1 MPIGRERLTRR
12 SFGAGIAAL
21 AAALSSPGI
30 RSAMASPLI
39 VVDQLAPLFDA
50 AVAIELRGFPPRQ
63 PITITAIQ
71 TYPNMSSW
79 QGRAT
84 FLSDDDSCVY
94 LARQAPISGTYD
106 GVSAMGLIWSA
117 ELLPGQTKMP
127 PPGSIMQ
134 PKLVQLEATS
144 PDGIRAELMLERH
157 VAGPGVAR
165 HPIRTEGIVGT
176 LFLPANSGPHPAVIV
191 LNGGDGGIDEYRGAI
206 VASHGYAALNLGYFG
221 MDGLPRGLVNI
232 PLEYFGN
239 AIRWM
244 RTQAW
249 LGDRFLD
256 GVSWWRTR
264 VVAWRHIHRDQRCH
278 RMGAKWSSILGARSR
293 RAWRHETALHLD
305 VPGKTAAVSPGE
317 QHQHGNTPTRRG
329 RTGASADLLDMG
341 GTAKADAEAGFD
353 AWRSVLEFLEAS
365 VKDRR

>member
-1 MPIGRERLTRR
+1 L
-12 SFGAGIAAL
+12 
-21 AAALSSPGI
+21 
-30 RSAMASPLI
+30 
-39 VVDQLAPLFDA
+39 
-50 AVAIELRGFPPRQ
+50 
-63 PITITAIQ
+63 
-71 TYPNMSSW
+71 N
-79 QGRAT
+79 
-84 FLSDDDSCVY
+84 
-94 LARQAPISGTYD
+94 SGT
-106 GVSAMGLIWSA
+106 
-117 ELLPGQTKMP
+117 
-127 PPGSIMQ
+127 
-134 PKLVQLEATS
+134 
-144 PDGIRAELMLERH
+144 
-157 VAGPGVAR
+157 
-165 HPIRTEGIVGT
+165 
-176 LFLPANSGPHPAVIV
+176 HPAVIV

-206 VASHGYAALNLGYFG
+206 LASHGFAALNLGYLG

-317 QHQHGNTPTRRG
+317 QHQHGNTPTP
-329 RTGASADLLDMG
+329 
-341 GTAKADAEAGFD
+341 EAGRPVAF
-353 AWRSVLEFLEAS
+353 APYYLRSAMLVSGTDDHMWPSSTLADFTMRRLEMHHHPYPFPSLGLTVPPSLIARADE
-365 VKDRR
+365 VIE